1 MKLSIAWIFDHINA
15 DWKKQDIDFL
25 VVKFNKVVAEI
36 EKSYKI
42 NFDLKNFA
50 VCKILNQKAGFYRV
64 FIPEWEKEFDL
75 KERDD
80 SRSFLNLPAKDLIY
94 MVHKSGDK
102 INWAT
107 LKDFNLDKE
116 GLIPPL
122 DIDQND
128 LSGGWKNKFE
138 TQDVIIE
145 VDNKSI
151 THRPDMWGH
160 RGFAREIA
168 AIMDLQFKDKQEELK
183 EFLEYKIVDSYKD
196 KANFTKENL
205 VSIEIE
211 DLKICPRFAGIYF
224 ESIENKPS
232 NPFIMSRLLKI
243 EQRPINGIV
252 DLTNYLMQD
261 WSQPVHVYDAQKISG
276 NKIIARF
283 AKNKERL
290 TLLDNTE
297 LALTDKDLV
306 IADAKKP
313 LCLAGVMGGVDSG
326 INADTKS
333 VFFESANFDAAT
345 IRRTCMRNGLR
356 TESSSRFEKTLD
368 SNQNIEG
375 ICRFLKLAKNF
386 GIKIKS
392 ADNILSVG
400 PETKPTTI
408 EISHEFLEKRSGLEL
423 NQYDIEFTLTR
434 LGFKIE
440 KNKIELVQDFK
451 KNQDIIYNITVPTFR
466 SSKDI
471 KIKED
476 ILEEVIRYYGF
487 EKLALKIPP
496 ITKEPS
502 DLSKIFRQRKI
513 KYFLSNVVKMIEQ
526 QNYALYDEQ
535 FLESIMLADMP
546 VTYQIINPVSQNN
559 KKLLTSLL
567 PGLFKNIKDNFANNE
582 SLRFFEIA
590 KIWPVQSVFA
600 QGGYAG
606 RDAERVDV
614 MSSEIEEKKYLSGI
628 IFEKRKKVD
637 FYECKNY
644 VVELLSSIGI
654 KSDLII
660 WKQATKFDSW
670 AMQYQTADI
679 YFENILIGQ
688 AGKVDPLFLNKLD
701 VLPESDAFFFDLDAN
716 FLINF
721 EPKVIKFE
729 ELPKYQETF
738 FDLSLMV
745 PVTLTATNL
754 EKELYSVSELVSSV
768 KLIDFFEKE
777 DWGDTRSLTFR
788 LCLNHPEKTLEK
800 EEIDKIWNL
809 AVEKCKKL
817 GAELRA
823 L

>member
-25 VVKFNKVVAEI
+25 VTKFNKVVAEI
-36 EKSYKI
+36 EKSSKI
-42 NFDLKNFA
+42 NFDLESFA
-50 VCKILNQKAGFYRV
+50 VCKILNHKAGFYRV

-80 SRSFLNLPAKDLIY
+80 SKNFLNLPYKDLIY
-94 MVHKSGDK
+94 MVHKSNDK

-107 LKDFNLDKE
+107 LKDFGLDKE

-122 DIDQND
+122 DIDQKD
-128 LSGGWKNKFE
+128 LNSNWKNKFE
-138 TQDVIIE
+138 SQDVIIE

-168 AIMDLQFKDKQEELK
+168 AIMDLPFKTEQEELK
-183 EFLEYKIVDSYKD
+183 EFLEYKKVDSYKD
-196 KANFTKENL
+196 KAQSTKENL
-205 VSIEIE
+205 ISIEIE
-211 DLKICPRFAGIYF
+211 NLNICPRFAGIYF
-224 ESIENKPS
+224 ESIENRPS
-232 NPFIMSRLLKI
+232 NPFIVSRLLKI

-252 DLTNYLMQD
+252 DLTNYLTQD
-261 WSQPVHVYDAQKISG
+261 WSQPVHVYDAQKIDG
-276 NKIIARF
+276 NKIVARF
-283 AKNKERL
+283 AKNKEKL
-290 TLLDNTE
+290 TLLDGTE
-297 LALTDKDLV
+297 LNLTDKDLV
-306 IADAKKP
+306 IADVEKP
-313 LCLAGVMGGVDSG
+313 LCLAGVMGGLDSG

-368 SNQNIEG
+368 PNQNIEG
-375 ICRFLKLAKNF
+375 IFRFLKLAKNF

-400 PETKPTTI
+400 PAAVPVNI
-408 EISHEFLEKRSGLEL
+408 EVSHEFLEKRSGLEL
-423 NQYDIEFTLTR
+423 NQYDIDFVLTR
-434 LGFKIE
+434 LGFKVE
-440 KNKIELVQDFK
+440 KNKIENIQDFK
-451 KNQDIIYNITVPTFR
+451 KNQDITYNITVPTYR

-487 EKLALKIPP
+487 EKLDLKIPQ
-496 ITKEPS
+496 ITKEPT

-535 FLESIMLADMP
+535 FLESIGLADMP

-567 PGLFKNIKDNFANNE
+567 PGLFKNIKDNFANKE

-590 KIWPVQSVFA
+590 KIWPVQE
-600 QGGYAG
+600 Q
-606 RDAERVDV
+606 
-614 MSSEIEEKKYLSGI
+614 IEEKKQLSGI
-628 IFEKRKKVD
+628 IFEKKKKVD

-644 VVELLSSIGI
+644 VVELLESLGI
-654 KSDLII
+654 KNQETTWQQSTNLEN
-660 WKQATKFDSW
+660 W
-670 AMQYQTADI
+670 ALQYQVADI
-679 YFENILIGQ
+679 YLEKILIGR
-688 AGKVDPLFLNKLD
+688 AGKVDSLFLSKLD
-701 VLPESDAFFFDLDAN
+701 LLPESDAFFFDIDAN

-721 EPKVIKFE
+721 EPKITKFE
-729 ELPKYQETF
+729 ELPKHQETF

-745 PVTLTATNL
+745 PVNLLATNL
-754 EKELYSVSELVSSV
+754 EKDLYTVSDLITSV

-777 DWGDTRSLTFR
+777 DWTDVRSLTFR
-788 LCLNHPEKTLEK
+788 INLNHPEKTLEK

-817 GAELRA
+817 GAQLRA